1 MSRNPNL
8 PNRKYIR
15 LKGYDYSN
23 AGLYFLTIC
32 VQDRECLFGHVM
44 NGEMTLNDAGAMV
57 EKWYWELENKYPD
70 KIRNIRGMGLY
81 QGFSLVNPNNLMKL
95 VEHAQDN
102 EKLILLEAGT
112 DSIRFR
118 PTMDVTVDEI
128 RLMLEILD
136 RCLAVLD

>member
-1 MSRNPNL
+1 L
-8 PNRKYIR
+8 
-15 LKGYDYSN
+15 L
-23 AGLYFLTIC
+23 
-32 VQDRECLFGHVM
+32 
-44 NGEMTLNDAGAMV
+44 
-57 EKWYWELENKYPD
+57 
-70 KIRNIRGMGLY
+70 
-81 QGFSLVNPNNLMKL
+81 KL

-128 RLMLEILD
+128 KLMLEILD

>member
-1 MSRNPNL
+1 VVEGEHLLEVL
-8 PNRKYIR
+8 PQKTTILLDGLDV
-15 LKGYDYSN
+15 LK
-23 AGLYFLTIC
+23 
-32 VQDRECLFGHVM
+32 
-44 NGEMTLNDAGAMV
+44 
-57 EKWYWELENKYPD
+57 NKYPD

-81 QGFSLVNPNNLMKL
+81 QGFSLVNPDNLMKL

-128 RLMLEILD
+128 KLMLEILD